1 MAVKQSEEHCTALD
15 MQYLAVGSAEADTR
29 KFEAGAEEHGVSS
42 MSVSL
47 PQPARTMF
55 FAT

>member
-1 MAVKQSEEHCTALD
+1 MR
-15 MQYLAVGSAEADTR
+15 YLAVGSAEADTK
-29 KFEAGAEEHGVSS
+29 KFEGGAEEHRMSS